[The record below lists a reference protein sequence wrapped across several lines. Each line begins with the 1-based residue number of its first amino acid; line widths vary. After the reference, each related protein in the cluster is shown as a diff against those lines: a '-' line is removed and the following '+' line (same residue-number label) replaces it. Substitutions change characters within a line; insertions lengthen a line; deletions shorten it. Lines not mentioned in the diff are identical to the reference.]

1 MLLRLGDG
9 KLHHNMI
16 NASVM
21 AIIAQSFFEDATVKE
36 FWFVQVSG
44 VWVWFSWVRGRVSE
58 AERSATEM
66 SLPMPDISNGFQST
80 NPSPKPF

>member
-1 MLLRLGDG
+1 
-9 KLHHNMI
+9 MI

-66 SLPMPDISNGFQST
+66 SLPMLDISNGFQST